1 MIDNLIV
8 ASYLLV
14 TLFIGVYYRSHS
26 GSFKSFATVKDST
39 RKNKLMLVATIFA
52 SSVGGGTAFG
62 LSEKAFLG
70 DVSYSYGLIITII
83 VDLLVAKF
91 ILPRLSKHYGA
102 ESVGDIVSVYY
113 GTAGRIVAGIAA
125 MLVSIG
131 FVAAQISVS
140 GRIFQYIL
148 QVNYFEGVILSYSIV
163 IIYTTIGGLRSVMFT
178 NLLQFF
184 AMLCAIPIITI
195 AGIKAIGPEA
205 FLDHLPVDKI
215 LFTNNTDL
223 LSNTISASLG
233 FAVMGLYPNFLQR
246 ALINHDAIQTR
257 NAIYAKSAIYAIFLI
272 LITLNGLIAY
282 QLYPHQSAALALPY
296 MIDQIIPTGL
306 QGIVV
311 VGLLAAVMS
320 TADSDLN
327 VTSVSLVK
335 DIFSPISKEKNQQ
348 KLLLIARVA
357 NVVIGSSAIIIALRF
372 SSVVDL
378 VVFVAG
384 FWSAIILV
392 PLVLALFGIT
402 ISTKSML
409 FTSFIGLT
417 NFLLWEHFA
426 MAQYF
431 ALKGV
436 FVGAMSNL
444 LIFFIFYTIE
454 NKKDRKNMR
463 QTNYK

>member
-8 ASYLLV
+8 ASYLLI

-52 SSVGGGTAFG
+52 SSVGGGTTFG

-83 VDLLVAKF
+83 VDLLVARF

-195 AGIKAIGPEA
+195 AGVKAIGLVS
-205 FLDHLPVDKI
+205 FFDQIPVDKI

-246 ALINHDAIQTR
+246 ALINNDAIQTR
-257 NAIYAKSAIYAIFLI
+257 NAIYAKSAIYAVFLV

-282 QLYPHQSAALALPY
+282 QLYPHQAASLALPY
-296 MIDQIIPTGL
+296 MIDQIIPKGL

-348 KLLLIARVA
+348 KLLLIARIA
-357 NVVIGSSAIIIALRF
+357 NVVIGSSAIIIALSF

-378 VVFVAG
+378 VVFIAG

-392 PLVLALFGIT
+392 PLVMALFYIT

-409 FTSFIGLT
+409 FTSFIGLS
-417 NFLLWEHFA
+417 NFLLWEHFD
-426 MAQYF
+426 MPQYL

-454 NKKDRKNMR
+454 KKKYRNKMR